1 MHTDFIKNLKKS
13 HSVELHT
20 LEDTVQKDTVPLG
33 RKTSFDSEL
42 NRFPIL
48 DSFLGRPSVV
58 QDYNPSLQ
66 RLRQEE
72 CTFWSNVSYRKIMGE
87 RKSTPLL
94 DELMTVS
101 KHISVGN
108 EHQPWRGRKKTAYCR
123 SASFTSGLGSYPNF
137 IVKIFTL
144 YNQESFS

>member
-13 HSVELHT
+13 HSVHT
-20 LEDTVQKDTVPLG
+20 LEDAVQKDTVPLG

-87 RKSTPLL
+87 KKSTPLL
-94 DELMTVS
+94 DELMAVS
-101 KHISVGN
+101 KHISGGN

-123 SASFTSGLGSYPNF
+123 PASFTFGLGSYPNF